1 MTDKTDVHV
10 CQGRVTEVYYWDNVL
25 ASDVVPFA

>member
-10 CQGRVTEVYYWDNVL
+10 CQGRVKEVHYWVNVL
-25 ASDVVPFA
+25 APYIIAFA

>member
-10 CQGRVTEVYYWDNVL
+10 CQGRDTGVYYWDNVL
-25 ASDVVPFA
+25 VLNAIPFA